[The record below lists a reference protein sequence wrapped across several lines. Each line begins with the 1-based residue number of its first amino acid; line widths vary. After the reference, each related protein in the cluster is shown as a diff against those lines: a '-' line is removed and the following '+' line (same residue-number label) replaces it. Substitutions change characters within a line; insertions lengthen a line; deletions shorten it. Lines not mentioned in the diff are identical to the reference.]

1 MDTRPVRI
9 VEPACWR
16 SRLGWGPFV
25 GAVGVM
31 LIVWLVLLPA
41 LSDRPAFQACVARL
55 NAQGIDPS
63 AIFYTEQAVSLDVLA
78 TLTRRTKRQKT
89 STGSGK
95 SF

>member
-1 MDTRPVRI
+1 
-9 VEPACWR
+9 
-16 SRLGWGPFV
+16 
-25 GAVGVM
+25 
-31 LIVWLVLLPA
+31 